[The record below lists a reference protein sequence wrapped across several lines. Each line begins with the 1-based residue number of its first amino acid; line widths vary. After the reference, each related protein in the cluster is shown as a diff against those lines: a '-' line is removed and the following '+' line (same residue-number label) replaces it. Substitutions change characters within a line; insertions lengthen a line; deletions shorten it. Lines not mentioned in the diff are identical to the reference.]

1 MAKPSVSASEAGRQ
15 LAEQSLKL
23 AGMTKK
29 GLSEA
34 AGCSRQPVT
43 NFFKGVA
50 IEQGLFVEL
59 CDRLQL
65 DWQTV
70 AGLSPSPMAVAVTPR
85 LGHAMVANA
94 SEADGLAVDGLAIDG
109 LVRSLR
115 KTAKDS
121 IYERCGTVRV
131 LDMSR
136 PVGLN
141 DIYTNVNILE
151 QVSSH
156 QRRQLRD
163 LVAEAESGNFDRL
176 GFGQVSHPRV
186 PVMTAV
192 ERHKKLIVLGK
203 PGAGKTTFLKHL
215 AIQCIDG
222 QFEPDR
228 LPLFIN
234 LKQFAENPNRL
245 GLLAFLSHRHLKS
258 QITALSGSDIE
269 AHMLRLKRVLNEG
282 RALLLLDG
290 LDEVNQDAHDW
301 VLREIRVV
309 SEEFHENHFLMT
321 CRVAAWE
328 YTFEQFTEVEIADF
342 DSSQVSAFAEQWF
355 DGKAMQARTFLWS
368 LSKRPRLAQLAVTPL
383 LLTLLCL
390 AFEASSALPSSRS
403 ELYQEGIETLLK
415 KWDASRGI
423 HRDQVYKK
431 LSPKRKEDL
440 LSQIALTTFRMGQYF
455 FRQRDLEQMITD
467 YIRNLPE
474 ASDRPE
480 SLQVDSTTVLHSI
493 EAQHGLLVER
503 AKHYYS
509 FSHLTFHEY
518 FVAREL
524 VFNSSNLQK
533 TMAQLAEKYA
543 LKPRWREVFL
553 LSSELLR
560 DADLL
565 LTPLAN
571 KVHALLA
578 GSAKLQDF
586 LVDVF
591 ERASQPHFAGVKP
604 AAVRAFLF
612 DIDFDIDENRV
623 VAIRLDPA
631 ANLLVCA
638 SFLTRMLEG
647 VTLADAIALTHT
659 YDQQVTPPQPK
670 IAQAKSANEAMMI
683 AIDIVLESKR
693 LKPQE
698 SETLKGIVQKLQP
711 GDSPVVSRW
720 TGEEAA
726 IKEVADAARHVAK
739 DRYHIGE
746 KWTFNDAEK
755 LLLKQ
760 YYRTTRLLVDC
771 LYSDGC
777 MLGPD
782 RRQAIE
788 KSLFS
793 PAMCLSDGD

>member
-1 MAKPSVSASEAGRQ
+1 QTPESV
-15 LAEQSLKL
+15 
-23 AGMTKK
+23 T
-29 GLSEA
+29 
-34 AGCSRQPVT
+34 
-43 NFFKGVA
+43 
-50 IEQGLFVEL
+50 
-59 CDRLQL
+59 
-65 DWQTV
+65 
-70 AGLSPSPMAVAVTPR
+70 VTPKLDELKR
-85 LGHAMVANA
+85 L
-94 SEADGLAVDGLAIDG
+94 DGLGAEDIDG

-115 KTAKDS
+115 QTATES
-121 IYERCGTVRV
+121 LYERCGTMRV
-131 LDMSR
+131 LDMSQ
-136 PVGLN
+136 PVGLS
-141 DIYTNVNILE
+141 DLYTNVNILE

-156 QRRQLRD
+156 QRRPLQAL
-163 LVAEAESGNFDRL
+163 LAEAEAGNFDRL
-176 GFGQVSHPRV
+176 GFGQVLQPRV
-186 PVMTAV
+186 PVMKAV
-192 ERHKKLIVLGK
+192 AQHKKLIVLGK

-258 QITALSGSDIE
+258 QITALSEAEIE
-269 AHMLRLKRVLNEG
+269 KHLLQLKQVLGAG

-309 SEEFHENHFLMT
+309 SEEFHDNHFLMT

-342 DSSQVSAFAEQWF
+342 DADQVEAFAYRWF
-355 DGKAMQARTFLWS
+355 DNKPMLPQTFLQS
-368 LSKRPRLAQLAVTPL
+368 LSRRPRLAELAVTPL

-390 AFEASSALPSSRS
+390 AFEASGALPSSRS

-415 KWDASRGI
+415 KWDSSRGI

-440 LSQIALTTFRMGQYF
+440 LSQIALTTFRQQQYF
-455 FRQRDLEQMITD
+455 FRQRELEYLIAH

-474 ASDRPE
+474 ASDDLE
-480 SLQVDSTTVLHSI
+480 VLQMDSTTVLHSL

-503 AKHYYS
+503 AKRCYS

-524 VFNSSNLQK
+524 ISNSANLK
-533 TMAQLAEKYA
+533 ETMVQLVDEYA
-543 LKPRWREVFL
+543 LQPRWREVFL
-553 LSSELLR
+553 LTSELLR

-565 LTPLAN
+565 LSPLTA
-571 KVHALLA
+571 KVHSLLV
-578 GSAKLQDF
+578 GSAKLQAF
-586 LVDVF
+586 LADV
-591 ERASQPHFAGVKP
+591 AQQAQQPQFAGFKP

-612 DIDFDIDENRV
+612 DIDFNIDENRA
-623 VAIRLDPA
+623 VAIRLDRR
-631 ANLLVCA
+631 ANWLVCA

-647 VTLADAIALTHT
+647 MGLADAIAHVKE
-659 YDQQVTPPQPK
+659 YDQQVQDPLKQ
-670 IAQAKSANEAMMI
+670 IAQCKSANEAMMI
-683 AIDIVLESKR
+683 AIEIVRDSRKLSPREDKE
-693 LKPQE
+693 LKN
-698 SETLKGIVQKLQP
+698 IVERFHIERFQP
-711 GDSPVVSRW
+711 GIAKA
-720 TGEEAA
+720 EA
-726 IKEVADAARHVAK
+726 IKDVADAARHVAK
-739 DRYHIGE
+739 DRHHMRK
-746 KWTFNDAEK
+746 KWTFDDSEK
-755 LLLKQ
+755 QLLRQ
-760 YYRTTRLLVDC
+760 YYRATKLLVDC

-788 KSLFS
+788 DSLFS
-793 PAMCLSDGD
+793 PAVVSDVD